1 MKHLNKYN
9 RKLKLLAL
17 ECIELLKKQLH
28 LPNNE
33 QPREQF
39 AKGGSV
45 GSLMDNGRIDQA
57 IKRLSMKPV
66 EQMHKMQQLRIL
78 LSEAGMLDEESQNK
92 YLISILESEHEPS
105 PMEEKLLDDLYQDRR
120 KFKGEKNNE

>member
-92 YLISILESEHEPS
+92 YLISILESEHELS

>member
-1 MKHLNKYN
+1 MKKLYKYD
-9 RKLKLLAL
+9 RKLELLAL

-39 AKGGSV
+39 AKSDSV
-45 GSLMDNGRIDQA
+45 GSLMDNERIDQA
-57 IKRLSMKPV
+57 MKRLSMKPV
-66 EQMHKMQQLRIL
+66 VQMHKMQQLRIL

-92 YLISILESEHEPS
+92 YLISILESEHELS

>member
-1 MKHLNKYN
+1 MKHLNKYD

>member
-28 LPNNE
+28 LSNNE

>member
-1 MKHLNKYN
+1 MKNLNKYD

-39 AKGGSV
+39 AKGDSV
-45 GSLMDNGRIDQA
+45 GSSMDNERIDQA
-57 IKRLSMKPV
+57 MKRLSMKPV
-66 EQMHKMQQLRIL
+66 VQMHKMQQLRIL
-78 LSEAGMLDEESQNK
+78 LSESGMLDEESQNK
-92 YLISILESEHEPS
+92 YLISILESEHELS

>member
-1 MKHLNKYN
+1 MKHLNKYD
-9 RKLKLLAL
+9 RKLELLAL

-28 LPNNE
+28 LPINE
-33 QPREQF
+33 KPREQF

-45 GSLMDNGRIDQA
+45 GSLMDNERIDQA
-57 IKRLSMKPV
+57 MKRLSMKPV

-92 YLISILESEHEPS
+92 YLISILESEHELS

>member
-1 MKHLNKYN
+1 MKKLYKYD
-9 RKLKLLAL
+9 RKLELLAL

-39 AKGGSV
+39 AKSDSV
-45 GSLMDNGRIDQA
+45 GSLMDNERIDQA
-57 IKRLSMKPV
+57 MKRLSMEPV
-66 EQMHKMQQLRIL
+66 VQMHKMQQLRIL

>member
-39 AKGGSV
+39 AKGDSV
-45 GSLMDNGRIDQA
+45 GSLMDNERIDQA
-57 IKRLSMKPV
+57 MKRLSMKPV
-66 EQMHKMQQLRIL
+66 VQMHKMQQLRIL

-92 YLISILESEHEPS
+92 YLISILESEHELS
-105 PMEEKLLDDLYQDRR
+105 PMEEKLLDDLYQDSR

>member
-1 MKHLNKYN
+1 MKKLYKYD
-9 RKLKLLAL
+9 RKLELLAL

-28 LPNNE
+28 LSNNE

-39 AKGGSV
+39 AKGDSV
-45 GSLMDNGRIDQA
+45 GSSMDNERIDQA
-57 IKRLSMKPV
+57 MKRLSMKPV
-66 EQMHKMQQLRIL
+66 VQMHKMQQLRIL

-92 YLISILESEHEPS
+92 YLISILESEHELS